1 MLIGVVGKPNT
12 GKSTFFKAA
21 TLAEVEIANY
31 PFATI
36 KPNSGVGYVKVKD
49 AAKEFG
55 KTSNPRSG
63 YVLQEFRFVP
73 VQMLDVAGLVPGAY
87 QGLGMG
93 NQFLDDLR
101 QADALIHIIDISGST
116 NEKGEVVSAGSYDP
130 AEDVKFLEVELDM
143 WYLGIIKKGW
153 EKFART
159 VIQEKQEIQ
168 IALGKQLSGLKVQEK
183 MIEDAI
189 TVLKLEK
196 EKPHLWTET
205 DLKNLAMFLRKLTK
219 PMLIACN
226 KIDVPGAE
234 KNFERL
240 KRQFP
245 AYDFVPCSAESELA
259 LREAAKAGLIEYVPG
274 EKMFALAQEDRLNG
288 RQKQALSF
296 IQNSI
301 LTPFQS
307 TGVQRALD
315 RAVFDLLKYIAIF
328 PGGVSKLEDKDG
340 RVLPDC
346 FLMPP
351 GSTALDFAYKLHT
364 DLGKNFI
371 CAKDVRT
378 KKTIG
383 KDYLLKH
390 LDIIEIVAGK

>member
-1 MLIGVVGKPNT
+1 
-12 GKSTFFKAA
+12 
-21 TLAEVEIANY
+21 
-31 PFATI
+31 
-36 KPNSGVGYVKVKD
+36 
-49 AAKEFG
+49 
-55 KTSNPRSG
+55 
-63 YVLQEFRFVP
+63 
-73 VQMLDVAGLVPGAY
+73 
-87 QGLGMG
+87 
-93 NQFLDDLR
+93 
-101 QADALIHIIDISGST
+101 
-116 NEKGEVVSAGSYDP
+116 
-130 AEDVKFLEVELDM
+130 
-143 WYLGIIKKGW
+143 
-153 EKFART
+153 
-159 VIQEKQEIQ
+159 KQEIQ

-189 TVLKLEK
+189 SVLGLEK

-205 DLKNLAMFLRKLTK
+205 ELKNLAVFLRKLTK

-240 KRQFP
+240 KLQFP

-274 EKMFALAQEDRLNG
+274 EKIFALVQEDKLNG

-383 KDYLLKH
+383 KDYMLKH